1 MLLVRHS
8 APELDPSVPSQEWRL
23 SEEGRRRCGPLA
35 ERLARYEPRVLLASS
50 EPKARETAELVAPVL
65 GLEMQVSD
73 GLRETARRTVGW
85 LAPED
90 LDRGI
95 RELFERPG
103 EVVFGEESAAAALR
117 RFEAR
122 RTVGRLAPE
131 DLDRRIR
138 ELVERPGEVV
148 FGEESAAAALARFE
162 AAVAGLPDPAV
173 VVTHGTVLSLYAAP
187 RIGREPY
194 ELWRSLELPDVVEVP
209 WSS

>member
-1 MLLVRHS
+1 LLLVRHS
-8 APELDPSVPSQEWRL
+8 APELDPSAPSEEWRL
-23 SEEGRRRCGPLA
+23 SEEGRRRCEPLA

-50 EPKARETAELVAPVL
+50 EARARETAELVAPAL
-65 GLEMQVSD
+65 GLEVQLSD

-103 EVVFGEESAAAALR
+103 EVVFGEESAA
-117 RFEAR
+117 
-122 RTVGRLAPE
+122 V
-131 DLDRRIR
+131 
-138 ELVERPGEVV
+138 
-148 FGEESAAAALARFE
+148 ALARFE
-162 AAVAGLPDPAV
+162 AAVAGLPEPAV

-187 RIGREPY
+187 RIGRETY
-194 ELWRSLELPDVVEVP
+194 ELWGSLELPDVVEVP

>member
-8 APELDPSVPSQEWRL
+8 APELDPSAPPEEWRL
-23 SEEGRRRCGPLA
+23 SEDGRRRCGPLA

-50 EPKARETAELVAPVL
+50 EPKARETAELVAPAL
-65 GLEMQVSD
+65 GLEVQLSD

-103 EVVFGEESAAAALR
+103 EVVFGEESAA
-117 RFEAR
+117 E
-122 RTVGRLAPE
+122 
-131 DLDRRIR
+131 
-138 ELVERPGEVV
+138 
-148 FGEESAAAALARFE
+148 ALARFRR
-162 AAVAGLPDPAV
+162 AVAGLEEPAV
-173 VVTHGTVLSLYAAP
+173 VVTHGTVLSLYAAA
-187 RIGREPY
+187 RTGRDPY

>member
-8 APELDPSVPSQEWRL
+8 APELDPSAPSEEWRL
-23 SEEGRRRCGPLA
+23 SEDGRRRCGPLA
-35 ERLARYEPRVLLASS
+35 ERLARYEPRVLLSSS
-50 EPKARETAELVAPVL
+50 EPKARETAELVAPAL

-95 RELFERPG
+95 REL
-103 EVVFGEESAAAALR
+103 
-117 RFEAR
+117 
-122 RTVGRLAPE
+122 
-131 DLDRRIR
+131 
-138 ELVERPGEVV
+138 VERPGEVV

-162 AAVAGLPDPAV
+162 AAVAGLPEPAV
-173 VVTHGTVLSLYAAP
+173 VVTHGTVLSLFAAP
-187 RIGREPY
+187 RIGRDAY
-194 ELWRSLELPDVVEVP
+194 ELWGSLELPDVVEVP

>member
-8 APELDPSVPSQEWRL
+8 APELDPSAPSEEWRL

-35 ERLARYEPRVLLASS
+35 ERLAQHAPRVLLASS
-50 EPKARETAELVAPVL
+50 EPKARETAELVAPTL
-65 GLEMQVSD
+65 GLEVQLSN
-73 GLRETARRTVGW
+73 GLRETARRTIGW

-95 RELFERPG
+95 RGLF
-103 EVVFGEESAAAALR
+103 
-117 RFEAR
+117 
-122 RTVGRLAPE
+122 
-131 DLDRRIR
+131 D
-138 ELVERPGEVV
+138 RPGEVV

-162 AAVAGLPDPAV
+162 AAVAGLPEPAV

-187 RIGREPY
+187 RIGRDAY
-194 ELWRSLELPDVVEVP
+194 ELWGSLELPDVVEVP

>member
-8 APELDPSVPSQEWRL
+8 APELDPSAPSEEWRL
-23 SEEGRRRCGPLA
+23 SEDGRRRCGPLA

-50 EPKARETAELVAPVL
+50 EPKARETAELVAPAL

-95 RELFERPG
+95 REL
-103 EVVFGEESAAAALR
+103 
-117 RFEAR
+117 
-122 RTVGRLAPE
+122 
-131 DLDRRIR
+131 
-138 ELVERPGEVV
+138 VERPGEVV

-162 AAVAGLPDPAV
+162 AAVAGLPEPAV
-173 VVTHGTVLSLYAAP
+173 VVTHGTVLSLFAAP
-187 RIGREPY
+187 RIGRDAY
-194 ELWRSLELPDVVEVP
+194 ELWGSLELPDVVEVP